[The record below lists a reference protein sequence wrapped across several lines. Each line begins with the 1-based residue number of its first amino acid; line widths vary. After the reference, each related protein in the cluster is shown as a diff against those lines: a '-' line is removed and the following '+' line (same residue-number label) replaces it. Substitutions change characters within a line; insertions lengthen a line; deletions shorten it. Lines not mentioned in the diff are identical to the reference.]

1 MNMIQM
7 STLARNGC
15 SISKKDQLSLVL
27 FLSIPAILE
36 QLVGTAM
43 SYIDAAMVGSIGY
56 KATAA
61 IGIVASSTWL
71 VGGVISSIAL
81 GFSVQVAHYLGAG
94 REDKAEAVVKES
106 IIFILLF
113 GFIFAFLCVIVG
125 IFLPSL
131 LGADEDIKRTA
142 SHYFQIYSL
151 FIPFCMLEYTFSSHL
166 RSAGNVIVP
175 SLMYV
180 VMCILDVVF
189 NFFFIYETRYIG
201 SFKVYG
207 LGLGV
212 EGAALGTGLSEAVS
226 GIVLFIITIKFNRQ
240 LKLDEKGE
248 WRLSKECIKRMV
260 DIGLPTALERITISL
275 AQVLMTAVVA
285 SMGAISV
292 AANYVAVQ
300 TEGICY
306 LPAYGISSA
315 ATAMV
320 GQSIGAGRKDLAK
333 KFSAIAI
340 IFAVLIVLLLAVF
353 MFIYAPFLS
362 SLLTHED
369 EVIKLSA
376 AVLRIVAFAE
386 PLFALSIVIAGAL
399 RGAGDSRGPFYIN
412 STTMWLIRVFSV
424 ILYTKRFGLI
434 GVWLSMSI
442 ELVAR
447 GLILLIRYLRGRWL
461 DRSLSV

>member
-1 MNMIQM
+1 
-7 STLARNGC
+7 
-15 SISKKDQLSLVL
+15 LVL

-71 VGGVISSIAL
+71 VGGVTSSIAL
-81 GFSVQVAHYLGAG
+81 GFSVQVAHHLGAG
-94 REDKAEAVVKES
+94 REDKAKSVVRES
-106 IIFILLF
+106 LIFILLF
-113 GFIFAFLCVIVG
+113 GIIFALLCSLVG
-125 IFLPSL
+125 FVLPSL
-131 LGADEDIKRTA
+131 LGADEDIKKSA
-142 SHYFQIYSL
+142 AHYFQIYSL

-189 NFFFIYETRYIG
+189 NSFFIYETRYIG
-201 SFKVYG
+201 SIKVYG

-212 EGAALGTGLSEAVS
+212 EGAALGTGMSEAVS
-226 GIVLFIITIKFNRQ
+226 GIVLLILTIRFNRQ
-240 LKLDEKGE
+240 LRLDDKGE
-248 WRLSKECIKRMV
+248 WKLSSDCIKNMIN
-260 DIGLPTALERITISL
+260 IGLPTALERITISL
-275 AQVLMTAVVA
+275 AQVFMTAVVA
-285 SMGAISV
+285 AMGAISV

-333 KFSAIAI
+333 RFSAIAI
-340 IFAVLIVLLLAVF
+340 VFGVLIVLLLSIF
-353 MFIYAPFLS
+353 MFIYAPFLAS
-362 SLLTHED
+362 FLTHEE
-369 EVIKLSA
+369 EVIRLSA
-376 AVLRIVAFAE
+376 IVLRIVAFAE

-412 STTMWLIRVFSV
+412 STTMWVIRVLSV
-424 ILYTKRFGLI
+424 IIYTKRFGLI
-434 GVWLSMSI
+434 GVWLSMSL
-442 ELVAR
+442 ELIAR

-461 DRSLSV
+461 DTSLKV

>member
-1 MNMIQM
+1 MVQM

-15 SISKKDQLSLVL
+15 SISKKDQISLVL

-71 VGGVISSIAL
+71 VGGVTSSIAL
-81 GFSVQVAHYLGAG
+81 GFSVQVAHHLGAG
-94 REDKAEAVVKES
+94 REDKAKSVVRES
-106 IIFILLF
+106 LIFILLF
-113 GFIFAFLCVIVG
+113 GIIFALLCALVG
-125 IFLPSL
+125 FVLPSL
-131 LGADEDIKRTA
+131 LGADEDIKKSA
-142 SHYFQIYSL
+142 AHYFQIYSL

-189 NFFFIYETRYIG
+189 NSFFIYETRYIG
-201 SFKVYG
+201 SIKVYG

-212 EGAALGTGLSEAVS
+212 EGAALGTGMSEAVS
-226 GIVLFIITIKFNRQ
+226 GIVLLILTIRFNRQ
-240 LKLDEKGE
+240 LRLDDKGE
-248 WRLSKECIKRMV
+248 WKLSSDCIKKMIN
-260 DIGLPTALERITISL
+260 IGLPTALERITISL
-275 AQVLMTAVVA
+275 AQVFMTAVVA
-285 SMGAISV
+285 AMGAISV

-333 KFSAIAI
+333 RFSAIAI
-340 IFAVLIVLLLAVF
+340 VFGVLIVLLLSIF
-353 MFIYAPFLS
+353 MFIYAPFLAS
-362 SLLTHED
+362 FLTHEE
-369 EVIKLSA
+369 EVIRLSA
-376 AVLRIVAFAE
+376 IVLRIVAFAE

-412 STTMWLIRVFSV
+412 STTMWVIRVLSV
-424 ILYTKRFGLI
+424 IIYTKRFGLI
-434 GVWLSMSI
+434 GVWLSMSL
-442 ELVAR
+442 ELIAR

-461 DRSLSV
+461 DTSLKV